1 MFFNIKSVSMYE
13 NKRLILHCESF
24 VKPSFLWGFRHIERA
39 RRNRKKNSYLC
50 EEKNGSF
57 LILNP

>member
-39 RRNRKKNSYLC
+39 RRNRKKTPIC
-50 EEKNGSF
+50 VRKKMVRF
-57 LILNP
+57 